1 MFDSELVAE
10 EGEVTRAIREP
21 VVGEQGV
28 HADTEAGVVVER
40 GDEERHK
47 RKQLFSLGQMA
58 EKAIRECVDGD
69 MHHPQ
74 PMPSTLSRRSP
85 VTRCEGW
92 GDMAQFLDVEM
103 QEVAERGVLL
113 ADDRHSGLDFGH
125 AIELEPAQNA
135 ADGGATESGVLGNA
149 KADPALASQS
159 FDPADGFERRGLA
172 QPLRTRAAIAQAGGA
187 FAAIAAPCS
196 RLRFFEKG
204 SWQEGK

>member
-1 MFDSELVAE
+1 
-10 EGEVTRAIREP
+10 
-21 VVGEQGV
+21 V

-85 VTRCEGW
+85 VTRCERW

-103 QEVAERGVLL
+103 QEVAERGVLV

-135 ADGGATESGVLGNA
+135 ADGGATESGVLGMRKPIQRWRR
-149 KADPALASQS
+149 KAST
-159 FDPADGFERRGLA
+159 RRTVSSGVGWRSRCGRE
-172 QPLRTRAAIAQAGGA
+172 LRSRRP
-187 FAAIAAPCS
+187 AAPL
-196 RLRFFEKG
+196 LR
-204 SWQEGK
+204 